1 MRGHAVSPDDLRK
14 LIRRTPFQ
22 PFRIYMASGHSYD
35 VSSPEWMMVTGL
47 TTALGIPGEA
57 GDGDELMLLDNMSI
71 THTEPIRPAKMTA
84 Q

>member
-1 MRGHAVSPDDLRK
+1 MRGNAVSSEDLRK
-14 LIRRTPFQ
+14 LIRRNPFH
-22 PFRIYMASGHSYD
+22 PFRIFMASGHSYD
-35 VSSPEWMMVTGL
+35 VSSSEWIMVTAL

-71 THTEPIRPAKMTA
+71 THTEPLRPVKAT